1 MRKLQKFE
9 RTLFAGWVSFFLSAQ
24 SGAQELALN
33 WKPEPE
39 FGGFYEALIGGAYER
54 SGLKVTILPGGAGQP
69 VTQMVAA
76 KKVEFGIAAADEII
90 LARSQGAKV
99 TALFA
104 VYQEDPQG
112 FMVHE
117 ERGIKTLKELF
128 QSPGKIALQKG
139 LPYTLWLEKHYAPVS
154 ATLVPYTGGITSF
167 LRDLNFSQQCFITA
181 EPIAARREGKNPRTL
196 LISESGFNPYLAV
209 VIAHED
215 TLKDSPDRAKRF
227 IAATR
232 EGWKTYLNS
241 PKSTNVAMQKL
252 NPSMDLA
259 TFDEGAR
266 IQKRFIE
273 TPVSSKKKLG
283 SMEKKRWER
292 LYEQLQELKLVKPG
306 MDVSGFYRDGF

>member
-1 MRKLQKFE
+1 MF
-9 RTLFAGWVSFFLSAQ
+9 WFLTAP

-39 FGGFYEALIGGAYER
+39 FGGFYEALNGGAYER
-54 SGLKVTILPGGAGQP
+54 AGLKVTILPGGAGQP

-117 ERGIKTLKELF
+117 ERKIKTLKELF

-139 LPYTLWLEKHYAPVS
+139 LPYTLWLEKRYAPVS
-154 ATLVPYTGGITSF
+154 ATIVPYTGGITSF
-167 LRDLNFSQQCFITA
+167 LRDPMFSQQCFITA
-181 EPIAARREGKNPRTL
+181 EPIAASREGKNPRTL

-215 TLKDSPDRAKRF
+215 TLKQSPDRVKRF

-232 EGWKTYLNS
+232 EGWKNYLVS
-241 PKSTNVAMQKL
+241 PNRTNAAMQKI

-259 TFDEGAR
+259 TFEEGAR

-273 TPVSSKKKLG
+273 TSDSRTKKLG
-283 SMEKKRWER
+283 SMEKKRWEL
-292 LYEQLQELKLVKPG
+292 LYEQLQELKLVKSG
-306 MDVSGFYRDGF
+306 LDVSGFYRDGF